1 MRKEVRQTPN
11 EILEEKIDKLQR
23 SREWKHFL
31 VECVV
36 LAAAIYVLFHYII
49 GIAFVSGSSM
59 EPSLKDGE
67 LVVFYR
73 LDQGYRENDIV
84 IIHREGN
91 LEYIKRIVA
100 AGGDTVELS
109 DEGKLLV
116 NGVPEASGTVFTE
129 TRATSENVTF
139 PYEVPKGCYFVL
151 GDNRVNSKDSR
162 IFGAVP
168 EAEITGRVFFH
179 LGIAQ

>member
-1 MRKEVRQTPN
+1 MSREVRQTPGD
-11 EILEEKIDKLQR
+11 ILEEKIDKLHR
-23 SREWKHFL
+23 GREWKHFL

-36 LAAAIYVLFHYII
+36 LAAVIYVLFHWVI
-49 GIAFVSGSSM
+49 GIAFVSGTSM

-73 LDQGYRENDIV
+73 LDSGYQENDIV

-100 AGGDTVELS
+100 AGGDKVELS
-109 DEGKLLV
+109 EEGKLLV
-116 NGVPEASGTVFTE
+116 NGVPEQSHTVYTE
-129 TRATSENVTF
+129 TRATSENVAF
-139 PYEVPKGCYFVL
+139 PYEVPEGCYFVL

-162 IFGAVP
+162 MFGAVA
-168 EAEITGRVFFH
+168 EEEITGRVFFH
-179 LGIAQ
+179 LGIAR